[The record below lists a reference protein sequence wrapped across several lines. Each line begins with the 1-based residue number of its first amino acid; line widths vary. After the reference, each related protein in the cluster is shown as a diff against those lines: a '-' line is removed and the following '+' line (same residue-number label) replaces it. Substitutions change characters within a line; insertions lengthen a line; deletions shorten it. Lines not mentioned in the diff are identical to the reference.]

1 MATASPVPALSQ
13 QNQQL
18 IAQMISIFGMVAAT
32 LGWAP
37 AETIQGITTNLLAGI
52 GPIATAVG
60 LIWSLLASRKNSIVS
75 EVAAMPE
82 VRAVVTE
89 PTHEGR
95 ELANSNA
102 TPSNVVVAR
111 PEGSPVPPPPLHP

>member
-1 MATASPVPALSQ
+1 MTMTATPGLSQ

-18 IAQMISIFGMVAAT
+18 IAQIISIIGMVAAT

-37 AETIQGITTNLLAGI
+37 ADKIQGITTNILAGI
-52 GPIATAVG
+52 GPIATAG
-60 LIWSLLASRKNSIVS
+60 GMIWSLLASRKTSIVS

-89 PTHEGR
+89 PTVAGH

-102 TPSNVVVAR
+102 TPSNVIVAKPPGSLV
-111 PEGSPVPPPPLHP
+111 PEPPPHP

>member
-1 MATASPVPALSQ
+1 MLATQGLSQ

-18 IAQMISIFGMVAAT
+18 IAQIVSIIGMVAAT

-37 AETIQGITTNLLAGI
+37 ADKIQGITTNILAGI

-60 LIWSLLASRKNSIVS
+60 LIWSLFASRKNAIVS

-95 ELANSNA
+95 ELANSSA

-111 PEGSPVPPPPLHP
+111 PEGSPVPAAPPHP